1 MFKKPQYVLR
11 RVPAVRL
18 LLLLCFT
25 TSISS
30 AQDSTSPSPVSITI
44 VSVVPTTV
52 MFGALYQNYNDFWQ
66 ASNRAPFHFSND
78 PPYTMHSDKFGHAYY
93 TYACTDLIK
102 IAYREV
108 GVDAKTAV
116 WIGAGVT
123 LLAQT
128 MVEIGDGFRTGAPY
142 FGFSPG
148 DQICNILGAG
158 LAVGKEYYPP
168 LNRIDFKLGFKTS
181 DAYKQGAFNSI
192 LDDNESRYF
201 WLTFNFLDLIDE
213 DMPKWLNLGFGFSV
227 ENIVTERY
235 VPERYG
241 RIPTSQMY
249 IGPDINLKQ
258 LPIKGKVWEVI
269 AEILDH
275 VRIPLPGLQ
284 IHPIVKWH
292 WLAH

>member
-11 RVPAVRL
+11 SVAAVRL

-30 AQDSTSPSPVSITI
+30 AQDSTSPSPVGITI
-44 VSVVPTTV
+44 VLVVPATV

-181 DAYKQGAFNSI
+181 EAYKQGAFNSI

-213 DMPKWLNLGFGFSV
+213 DMPKWLNLGFGYSV

-241 RIPTSQMY
+241 RIPTSHMY

>member
-1 MFKKPQYVLR
+1 M
-11 RVPAVRL
+11 L
-18 LLLLCFT
+18 LFG
-25 TSISS
+25 SS
-30 AQDSTSPSPVSITI
+30 PCEAQDTTRPTPLGIT
-44 VSVVPTTV
+44 VASVVPATV

-66 ASNRAPFHFSND
+66 AANKAPFHFSND

-108 GVDAKTAV
+108 GVDPKTAV

-158 LAVGKEYYPP
+158 LAVGKEYYTP
-168 LNRIDFKLGFKTS
+168 LNRIDFKVGFKTS
-181 DAYKQGAFNSI
+181 EAYKQGAFKSI

-201 WLTFNFLDLIDE
+201 WLTFNFLYLIDE
-213 DMPKWLNLGFGFSV
+213 DMPKWLNLGFGYNV
-227 ENIVTERY
+227 ENIVTEQY

-241 RIPTSQMY
+241 RIPTSHMF

-275 VRIPLPGLQ
+275 IRIPLPGLQ